1 MLAFTDKAAH
11 GAEGNRTPDL
21 LNAIQALSQLSYGP
35 DPSPMTR
42 FVKKQAAGLTGL
54 EPAASGVT
62 DRHSNQLSYSP
73 CSALFARPSNALT
86 GNRTPTAT
94 LKEWCPSR

>member
-1 MLAFTDKAAH
+1 MGS

-35 DPSPMTR
+35 STDQDPKMSKSCT
-42 FVKKQAAGLTGL
+42 GLTGL

-73 CSALFARPSNALT
+73 LLFTRGLPRSLHALT
-86 GNRTPTAT
+86 GNRTPIAT